1 MKWQFLLAREGGNH
15 LHFFHGQDVRD
26 QQKRGSAK
34 GGEPGGKGSSKAG
47 RTVLPAK
54 RGAAGSPEN
63 VRES

>member
-1 MKWQFLLAREGGNH
+1 MGNH

-63 VRES
+63 ARES